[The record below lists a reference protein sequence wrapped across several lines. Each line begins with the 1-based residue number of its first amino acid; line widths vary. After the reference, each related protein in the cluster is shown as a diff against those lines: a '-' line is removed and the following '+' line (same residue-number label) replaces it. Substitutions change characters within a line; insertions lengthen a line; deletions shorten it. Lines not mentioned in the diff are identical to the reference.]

1 MKTSF
6 DLVADPRDG
15 VQGKGASR
23 RLRRSGKVPAI
34 LYGGKQ
40 EPRQLTLD
48 HQNLLTLLVNERFYS
63 TILSLKIG
71 GESQTAILK
80 DVQRHPAKNQILH
93 MDLQRVFENENI
105 RMRIPLHFLGA
116 AAAPGVKTQGGVVS
130 HLLNDV
136 EVSCLPKD
144 LPEYIEV
151 DMSAMAMNDMK
162 RLSDLPLPAGVQFV
176 DLAHGRDEAVVSIHH
191 PRAEEVEAPVAE
203 AAAAATPAAGAAPA
217 AAAAAPA
224 AGGAAPK
231 APAAAAPKKEGKK

>member
-6 DLVADPRDG
+6 ELVADPREG

-40 EPRQLTLD
+40 EPRQIILD

-63 TILSLKIG
+63 TILSLKIS
-71 GESQTAILK
+71 GETQAAILK
-80 DVQRHPAKNQILH
+80 DVQRHPAKNQVLH
-93 MDLQRVFENENI
+93 MDLQRVLENEPI
-105 RMRIPLHFLGA
+105 RMRIPLHFTGA
-116 AAAPGVKTQGGVVS
+116 GSAPGVKTQGGVVS

-151 DMSAMAMNDMK
+151 DHSKQSATYV
-162 RLSDLPLPAGVQFV
+162 RVPALAYVPYPVQMEPN
-176 DLAHGRDEAVVSIHH
+176 LVVELYS
-191 PRAEEVEAPVAE
+191 R
-203 AAAAATPAAGAAPA
+203 
-217 AAAAAPA
+217 
-224 AGGAAPK
+224 
-231 APAAAAPKKEGKK
+231 

>member
-6 DLVADPRDG
+6 ELVADPRDG

-40 EPRQLTLD
+40 EPRQILLD

-63 TILSLKIG
+63 SILSLKING
-71 GESQTAILK
+71 QAQPAILK

-93 MDLQRVFENENI
+93 MDLQRVLENEKV
-105 RMRIPLHFLGA
+105 RMTIPLHFKGA
-116 AAAPGVKTQGGVVS
+116 AVSPGVKTQGGVVS

-136 EVSCLPKD
+136 QVSCLPKD
-144 LPEYIEV
+144 LPEYLEIDLSE
-151 DMSAMAMNDMK
+151 MSINDMK
-162 RLSDLPLPAGVQFV
+162 RLSDIPLPAGVELV
-176 DLAHGRDEAVVSIHH
+176 ALSHGRDEAVVSIHH
-191 PRAEEVEAPVAE
+191 PRAEEVEAPVA
-203 AAAAATPAAGAAPA
+203 A

-224 AGGAAPK
+224 AGAAAPAAAAGGEAK
-231 APAAAAPKKEGKK
+231 KEDAKAAAAPKKDAGKK

>member
-6 DLVADPRDG
+6 EIVADPRDG

-40 EPRQLTLD
+40 EPRQILFD

-63 TILSLKIG
+63 TILSIKIG
-71 GESQTAILK
+71 GETQPAVLK

-93 MDLQRVFENENI
+93 LDLQRVLDNEPL
-105 RMRIPLHFLGA
+105 RMRIPLHFVGGSS
-116 AAAPGVKTQGGVVS
+116 APGVKTQGGVIS

-151 DMSAMAMNDMK
+151 DMSEMQM
-162 RLSDLPLPAGVQFV
+162 
-176 DLAHGRDEAVVSIHH
+176 
-191 PRAEEVEAPVAE
+191 
-203 AAAAATPAAGAAPA
+203 
-217 AAAAAPA
+217 
-224 AGGAAPK
+224 
-231 APAAAAPKKEGKK
+231 